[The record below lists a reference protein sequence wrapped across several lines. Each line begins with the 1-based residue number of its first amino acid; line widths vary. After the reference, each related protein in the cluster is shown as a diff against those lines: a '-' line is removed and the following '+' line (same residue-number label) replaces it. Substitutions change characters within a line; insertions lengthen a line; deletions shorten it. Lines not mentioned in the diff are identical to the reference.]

1 MENQLHREI
10 LEEHAQSYRLKG
22 FLNNADYSAT
32 YTSSQT
38 GNECQLS
45 YNIEN
50 NSIDEIFYSIQGSAL
65 SNACASIMCS
75 EIKGL
80 NLLEVHNL
88 AEKIVNFVEKSEKFE
103 LTGDLVVY
111 ETITRFPER
120 HDCSLLSWKT
130 LLKTF

>member
-1 MENQLHREI
+1 
-10 LEEHAQSYRLKG
+10 
-22 FLNNADYSAT
+22 
-32 YTSSQT
+32 
-38 GNECQLS
+38 
-45 YNIEN
+45 
-50 NSIDEIFYSIQGSAL
+50 
-65 SNACASIMCS
+65 MCS

-120 HDCSLLSWKT
+120 HDCSPFVGKRY
-130 LLKTF
+130 